1 MRKLVAYNRPL
12 QRYNTVNDFIDD
24 FFNTSLTN
32 GFLDTTFKVDVE
44 NQEKSYVVTADLPGI
59 DKKEVQ
65 IDVEDGTLTIAVEK
79 SEESSDSDEKKNYLH
94 RERRFS
100 SCSRTIRLA
109 DIDESNISASLEN
122 GVLRVEIP
130 KAEEVINKKTIQIQ

>member
-44 NQEKSYVVTADLPGI
+44 NREKSYVVYADLPGI

-79 SEESSDSDEKKNYLH
+79 SEENSESDENKNYLH

-100 SCSRTIRLA
+100 SCSRTIRLV

-130 KAEEVINKKTIQIQ
+130 KAEEVINKKTIEIQ